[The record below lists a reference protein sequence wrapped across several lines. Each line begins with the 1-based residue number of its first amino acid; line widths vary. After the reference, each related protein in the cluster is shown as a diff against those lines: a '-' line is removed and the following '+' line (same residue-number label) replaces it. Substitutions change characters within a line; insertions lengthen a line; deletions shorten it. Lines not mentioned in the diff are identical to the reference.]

1 MRTIPPEE
9 LRRLRND
16 VPVAAVVDELG
27 LPTGKRGTR
36 HTFRCPKCSTF
47 HTNVIHRANVA
58 HCFRCDRSYNPIDL
72 VIATR
77 GGLFLDAVRCVAAI
91 GDMTLSLV
99 SRTGHGSRGGTERL
113 EKPLRWATD

>member
-27 LPTGKRGTR
+27 LATARRGAR
-36 HTFRCPKCSTF
+36 RTFQCPKCSTF
-47 HTNVIHRANVA
+47 HTNVNQRANVA
-58 HCFRCDRSYNPIDL
+58 HCFRCSRSYNPIDL

-77 GGLFLDAVRCVAAI
+77 GSIFLDAVRCVAAI
-91 GDMTLSLV
+91 GAVTPSSV
-99 SRTGHGSRGGTERL
+99 SRPSHGPHHGTERRG
-113 EKPLRWATD
+113 KSLRPARD